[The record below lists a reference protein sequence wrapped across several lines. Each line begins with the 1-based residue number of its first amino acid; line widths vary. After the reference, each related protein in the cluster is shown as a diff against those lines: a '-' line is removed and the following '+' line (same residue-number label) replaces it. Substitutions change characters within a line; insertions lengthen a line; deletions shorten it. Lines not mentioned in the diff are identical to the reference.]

1 MKNPLVTLCRRMAL
15 RRGHSTAPT
24 GLLPLAKVH
33 GATVYVDT
41 TVPDEDADRVCG
53 AVQQFFDYQGIP
65 VQILCPAKRDVNWR
79 GFIKKR
85 VRGTRETRHEDLL
98 ISLAASPENFAAEY
112 EARCS
117 AARFKVGRCQL
128 PGDVFDL
135 VVAVPENGESSQL
148 AAFSA
153 IKDYLN
159 KIR

>member
-1 MKNPLVTLCRRMAL
+1 MKNPLVSFCRWMAL
-15 RRGHSTAPT
+15 RRGRSTVPT
-24 GLLPLAKVH
+24 KLLPLAKVRV
-33 GATVYVDT
+33 AKVFVDT
-41 TVPDEDADRVCG
+41 TVPDEDPERVCR

-65 VQILCPAKRDVNWR
+65 VLILCPAKRDVNWR
-79 GFIKKR
+79 GFLKKR
-85 VRGTRETRHEDLL
+85 VRGSHESRQDDLF

-117 AARFKVGRCQL
+117 TAIFKVGRCQL